1 MTYAFELGA
10 SFANRMDSADP
21 LRKFRE
27 HFYISEGL
35 IYMDGNSLGLCSLD
49 AEKSI
54 LGMLEIWK
62 EHGINMWSIE
72 DGKYFLFPSHLAKKI
87 APLIGAEACEVTVA
101 NSTTVNIHQA
111 FATLYK
117 PVGRKN
123 KIVVDGL
130 NFPTDR
136 HAVDSQVRLRGLDP
150 RDVIKVVPSED
161 GRTVSED
168 AIIAAMTDD
177 VCMALLPSVYYRSSQ
192 LLDMKR
198 ITDEARKRG
207 IIMGWDLCHSIGS
220 VPHDFADLDADFAVW
235 CNYKYLSGGPGA
247 AAGLYVNKKH
257 FGTAPG
263 LAGWQGNVKKTLF
276 ELHQQHEHSP
286 DADGWLIGTPPM
298 LAMAG
303 LDGVLNLFHEAG
315 MPALREK
322 SLRLT
327 AYLMFLIDKRLTA
340 YGYAVG
346 TPRDDAR
353 RGGHVALEHNE
364 AYRIC
369 KVLKNYKVVPDFRDP
384 NVIRLAPTALYNS
397 YADIH
402 NLVDILEKI
411 GVNREYENLSR
422 ERSLVV

>member
-1 MTYAFELGA
+1 MAYAFELGA
-10 SFANRMDSADP
+10 DFAHALDRTDP

-27 HFYISEGL
+27 HFYISDGL
-35 IYMDGNSLGLCSLD
+35 IYMDGNSLGLCSRD

-62 EHGINMWSIE
+62 EHGINMWSI
-72 DGKYFLFPSHLAKKI
+72 DGGKYFLYPSHLASKM
-87 APLIGAEACEVTVA
+87 APLIGAEANEVTVA

-111 FATLYK
+111 FSTFYK
-117 PVGRKN
+117 PAGSRN
-123 KIVVDGL
+123 KIIVDGL

-136 HAVDSQVRLRGLDP
+136 HAVDSQVLLRGLDP
-150 RDVIKVVPSED
+150 QDVIKIVASED

-168 AIIAAMTDD
+168 DIIAAMTDD
-177 VCMALLPSVYYRSSQ
+177 VCMALFPSVYYRSAQ

-207 IIMGWDLCHSIGS
+207 IIMGWDLCHSVGS
-220 VPHDFADLDADFAVW
+220 VPHNFAELDADFAVW

-247 AAGLYVNKKH
+247 AAGLYINKKH
-257 FGTAPG
+257 FGMTPG
-263 LAGWQGNVKKTLF
+263 MAGWQGNVKETLF
-276 ELHQQHEHSP
+276 ELNQKHEPAH

-303 LDGVLNLFHEAG
+303 LDGVLDIFHEAG
-315 MPALREK
+315 MPNIREK
-322 SLRLT
+322 SLQLT
-327 AYLMFLIDKRLTA
+327 AYLMFLIDKRLTP

-346 TPRDDAR
+346 TPRETTR
-353 RGGHVALEHNE
+353 RGGHVALEHDE

-369 KVLKNYKVVPDFRDP
+369 KVLKNYKVIPDFRDP

-397 YADIH
+397 FADIH
-402 NLVDILEKI
+402 TLVDILEKI
-411 GVNREYENLSR
+411 GAGKEYENLSK
-422 ERSLVV
+422 ERTLVV